1 ETKER
6 SPAAARKVLY
16 IEDNVSNLT
25 LVKQLLEERPGVEL
39 LPASRGD
46 EGLAL
51 AEKHSPDLI
60 LLDVHLPD
68 LDGSAVLARL
78 KASQSTCNIPVV
90 VVSADATG
98 RQMDRL
104 MTAGATSYLTKPL
117 DVSQF
122 FRVLDTTGANNADK
136 KQSQVSG
143 STNSPAEV
151 SS

>member
-1 ETKER
+1 MV
-6 SPAAARKVLY
+6 ARKVLY

-39 LPASRGD
+39 LPANRGF

-78 KASQSTCNIPVV
+78 KASESTCNIPVV
-90 VVSADATG
+90 VVSADATS

-104 MTAGATSYLTKPL
+104 MTAGATTYLTKPL
-117 DVSQF
+117 DVAQF
-122 FRVLDTTGANNADK
+122 FRVLDTTAANKSDKNLTSISSQTNDRAD
-136 KQSQVSG
+136 VP
-143 STNSPAEV
+143 NSA
-151 SS
+151 